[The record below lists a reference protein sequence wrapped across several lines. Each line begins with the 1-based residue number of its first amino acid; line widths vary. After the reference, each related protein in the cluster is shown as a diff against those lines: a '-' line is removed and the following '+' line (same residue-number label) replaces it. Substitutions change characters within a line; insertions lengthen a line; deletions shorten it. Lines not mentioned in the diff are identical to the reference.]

1 MLRLDG
7 VQVRIRGFVILRGI
21 TLEVPAGGLI
31 GLVGRNGAGKTTTL
45 KSVTGILP
53 VAAGTMAFDGTDLLR
68 VPGHERARLG
78 IGYMPEDR
86 RLIGALTV
94 EDNISLPAWASRLAG
109 ATERLA
115 YIYRL
120 MPDVKTLA
128 PRRASQLS
136 GGQQKMVALARAL
149 MSGTKLLLLD
159 EPFEGLSPAM
169 GEKLAGTITDLQRD
183 GLSVLMAESDQK
195 RIGFAQTI
203 YGIER
208 GEVVR
213 GLPTEPRGGPD
224 LAPHP
229 R

>member
-1 MLRLDG
+1 MLTLAD
-7 VQVRIRGFVILRGI
+7 VNVRIKGLVILRGI
-21 TLEVPAGGLI
+21 TLDVPAGGLI

-45 KSVTGILP
+45 KSITGILP
-53 VAAGTMAFDGTDLLR
+53 VATGRISFDGTDLLE
-68 VPGHERARLG
+68 VPGHGRARLG

-86 RLIGALTV
+86 RLIGTLTV
-94 EDNISLPAWASRLAG
+94 EDNISLPAWAGRLDG
-109 ATERLA
+109 IERRLA

-120 MPDVKTLA
+120 MPDVKALS

-169 GEKLAGTITDLQRD
+169 GEKLAQTIMTLQGD
-183 GLSVLMAESDQK
+183 GLSVLMAESDQR
-195 RIGFAQTI
+195 RISFAQRT

-208 GEVVR
+208 GEIVHADQT
-213 GLPTEPRGGPD
+213 GPAGG
-224 LAPHP
+224 H
-229 R
+229 